1 MPSTWSTGRS
11 SSTSSPWRRPRKNWR
26 GGSHSCPVERLSLA
40 DWERSFAVNAR
51 GHFLVAR
58 EAMRILTA
66 QGLGGALVFVATKN
80 VMSPGKD
87 FAAYSAAKAAEAQL
101 AKVLALEGAPHGI
114 RSNIVNP
121 DAVFQDSKL
130 WSEDVRRERAAAQ
143 GIGVEQLEDFYR
155 KRNLLASYVPITSR
169 LRLGTAVYLLALRP
183 PAIAAKITATLDVLS
198 GGRLIFGVGVGGE
211 NPKEFEVCGV
221 PHAERGAR
229 VTEAIDAVRTL
240 WRDTPATFKGRF
252 TSFAGVSID
261 PKPVQKSGPPIWI
274 GGRSDAAL
282 ARAGRQGDGWVSY
295 VVQPERYAQSLDKI
309 RAAAAA
315 ARPKL
320 ESFAAAHLA
329 FVTVGRDY
337 ESAKAVWAEALT
349 RRYAQDFEP
358 LARKYGIIGTPEQ
371 CGEAIERFRAAG
383 CNYVILNPIGPATQE
398 REQVERLAAEVM
410 PRLAR
415 G

>member
-1 MPSTWSTGRS
+1 MSV
-11 SSTSSPWRRPRKNWR
+11 
-26 GGSHSCPVERLSLA
+26 GGLRFGVQLSL
-40 DWERSFAVNAR
+40 
-51 GHFLVAR
+51 
-58 EAMRILTA
+58 
-66 QGLGGALVFVATKN
+66 K
-80 VMSPGKD
+80 P
-87 FAAYSAAKAAEAQL
+87 
-101 AKVLALEGAPHGI
+101 PHEQF
-114 RSNIVNP
+114 
-121 DAVFQDSKL
+121 DL
-130 WSEDVRRERAAAQ
+130 VRRIEAL
-143 GIGVEQLEDFYR
+143 GFDSVWTGDHVSFHNPMYESLT
-155 KRNLLASYVPITSR
+155 LLAGYVPITSR

-183 PAIAAKITATLDVLS
+183 PAIAAKITSTLDVLS

-211 NPKEFEVCGV
+211 NPKEFELCGV

-229 VTEAIDAVRTL
+229 VSEAIDVVRTL

-252 TSFAGVSID
+252 TNFEGVSID
-261 PKPVQKSGPPIWI
+261 PKPVQKPGPPIWI

-309 RAAAAA
+309 RSAAAAA
-315 ARPKL
+315 GRKL
-320 ESFAAAHLA
+320 EGFAAAHLA

-349 RRYAQDFEP
+349 KRYAQNFEP

-371 CGEAIERFRAAG
+371 CVEAIERFRAAG

-398 REQVERLAAEVM
+398 REQVERLAADVV

>member
-1 MPSTWSTGRS
+1 MSV
-11 SSTSSPWRRPRKNWR
+11 
-26 GGSHSCPVERLSLA
+26 GGLRFGVQLS
-40 DWERSFAVNAR
+40 
-51 GHFLVAR
+51 
-58 EAMRILTA
+58 I
-66 QGLGGALVFVATKN
+66 K
-80 VMSPGKD
+80 P
-87 FAAYSAAKAAEAQL
+87 
-101 AKVLALEGAPHGI
+101 PHEQF
-114 RSNIVNP
+114 
-121 DAVFQDSKL
+121 DL
-130 WSEDVRRERAAAQ
+130 VRRIEAL
-143 GIGVEQLEDFYR
+143 GFDSVWTGDHVSFHNPMYESLT
-155 KRNLLASYVPITSR
+155 LLAGYVPITSR

-183 PAIAAKITATLDVLS
+183 PAIAAKITSTLDVLS

-211 NPKEFEVCGV
+211 NPKEFELCGV

-229 VTEAIDAVRTL
+229 VSEAIDVVRTL

-252 TSFAGVSID
+252 TNFEGVSID
-261 PKPVQKSGPPIWI
+261 PKPVQKPGPPIWI

-309 RAAAAA
+309 RSAAAAA
-315 ARPKL
+315 GRKL
-320 ESFAAAHLA
+320 EGFAAAHLA

-349 RRYAQDFEP
+349 KRYAQNFEP

-371 CGEAIERFRAAG
+371 CVEAIERFRAAG

-398 REQVERLAAEVM
+398 REQVERLAAEVV